1 MGMDIYLEDSAVE
14 TKRKAYRTRLKKC
27 LALRDKAKDRR
38 EQARHQK
45 KADEWYEKA
54 YSGRVG
60 YFRVN
65 YNDYSLSCWLMHN
78 IDPKARGD
86 WGIEPFYSAVSG
98 KDEPIIT
105 DTSFHKELLETA
117 RRWYGKASKL
127 KGKESVLV
135 VTDYGKSDLKSDRWV
150 RKKVVLT
157 PERTDDYI
165 EWLRELVDFAKLAV
179 ETGSPIY
186 VSA

>member
-14 TKRKAYRTRLKKC
+14 TKRKACRKRLKKC
-27 LALRDKAKDRR
+27 LALRDKAKDTR
-38 EQARHQK
+38 ERARHQR

-54 YSGRVG
+54 YNARVG

-78 IDPKARGD
+78 IDPKAKGD
-86 WGIEPFYSAVSG
+86 WGIEPFWSAVSG

-105 DTSFHKELLETA
+105 DTSFHRELLKTA

-127 KGKESVLV
+127 KGKESFLM
-135 VTDYGKSDLKSDRWV
+135 VTDYNKSDLESNRWIK
-150 RKKVVLT
+150 KKVMLP

-165 EWLRELVDFAKLAV
+165 ERLRELVEFAELAV